1 MKMNISKKL
10 RSFAVA
16 GIVSLQ
22 VGAAGACTFI
32 TLTGADGTVVA
43 SRTMEWGSFDLSPA
57 MTFVPSG
64 TAFSA
69 MAMPDGKEGAKWTAK
84 YDVAGVTLL
93 GQMLFGDG
101 VNSEGLNVSL
111 LYLPGFAEY
120 QAYDPEKASTS
131 LAPVDFTGFMVSQF
145 ATVAEVREAVKN
157 IRVVPVV
164 TPELGATAPVHFSVT
179 DKSGDQIIVEYVG
192 GSLHVYDKTLGV
204 MTNSPPYDWHINNA
218 RNYVNMRSVAW
229 PSLDVNGIDIA
240 PTGYGSGLIGLPGDF
255 TPPSRFIR
263 ALTWTQTARSTDGGE
278 DTVHE
283 AIRILSNFQLPMEA
297 VDKKI
302 NPAELEVLKYGGT
315 QYTVSYDL
323 QNLKVYFQTSENPS
337 VRSVDVST
345 FDFGALSDPVT
356 QPMRDPAMPFATD
369 VTPDA

>member
-1 MKMNISKKL
+1 MNISKGAFSCL
-10 RSFAVA
+10 VA
-16 GIVSLQ
+16 AMFSLQ
-22 VGAAGACTFI
+22 ASSSGACTFI
-32 TLTGADGTVVA
+32 TLTGADGTVVV
-43 SRTMEWGSFDLSPA
+43 SRTMEWGAFDLMPA
-57 MTFVPSG
+57 MTFVPVG

-69 MAMPDGKEGAKWTAK
+69 MQMPDGKSGAQWASK

-120 QAYDPEKASTS
+120 QTYDPDQASVS
-131 LAPVDFTGFMVSQF
+131 LAPVDFGGFMLSQF
-145 ATVAEVREAVKN
+145 ATVAEVKSAVN
-157 IRVVPVV
+157 RIRVVPVV
-164 TPELGATAPVHFSVT
+164 TPELGATAPVHFSIT

-192 GSLHVYDKTLGV
+192 GELKVYDKTLGV

-218 RNYVNMRSVAW
+218 RNYVNMHSVDW
-229 PSLDVNGIDIA
+229 PSRDVNGIDIS

-263 ALTWTQTARSTDGGE
+263 ALTWTQTARATDGGE

-283 AIRILSNFQLPMEA
+283 SIRILANFQLPMEA
-297 VDKKI
+297 VDKKV

-323 QNLKVYFQTSENPS
+323 RNLKVYFQTNENPS
-337 VRSVDVST
+337 VRSVDIKR
-345 FDFGALSDPVT
+345 FDFNALSAPLKK
-356 QPMRDPAMPFATD
+356 PLRDPAAEFATD
-369 VTPDA
+369 VTPNS